1 VLRTACRP
9 RWLALLVVVLAA
21 ATGMSLLG
29 QWQLDRARERGR
41 IAEAQRE
48 ARQAR
53 PVPLAEM
60 LTARQPFPVKALGR
74 RVVAQGAWDA
84 GAQLLVAG
92 RTLDGRSGLWVL
104 TPLRLAD
111 GSAVPVV
118 RGWVAAASDL
128 AAAPPAAGVPVGVTG
143 VLQPSEPPLDLA
155 PGESSGLPAGQVARV
170 DVTDL
175 VNRWP
180 YPLLTGFL
188 VLQSEQPAPS
198 GPVPAPVTVQPP
210 KAGLALRNLS
220 YAVQWWLFAGFGLFL
235 WWRLVRDDH
244 LERHPPAAATPRDRP
259 AETIN
264 TP

>member
-29 QWQLDRARERGR
+29 QWQLERARERGR
-41 IAEAQRE
+41 IAEAERE

-53 PVPLAEM
+53 PVPLDQV
-60 LTARQPFPVKALGR
+60 LTARQPFPVKALAR
-74 RVVAQGAWDA
+74 RVVAQGSWDA
-84 GAQLLVAG
+84 RAQLLVAG

-104 TPLRLAD
+104 TPLRLPD

-118 RGWVAAASDL
+118 RGWVAGPSDP
-128 AAAPPAAGVPVGVTG
+128 AAAPPAPGTPVGVTG

-155 PGESSGLPAGQVARV
+155 PGQASGLPAGQVARV

-180 YPLLTGFL
+180 YPLLTGYL
-188 VLQSEQPAPS
+188 VLQSQQPAPS
-198 GPVPAPVTVQPP
+198 GSVPRPVTVQPP

-220 YAVQWWLFAGFGLFL
+220 YAVQWWLFAGFGLFF

-244 LERHPPAAATPRDRP
+244 LERTRPATTTPRDRP

-264 TP
+264 TT